1 MPKQKGFQLL
11 GAKKRRLA
19 KANLMALVKNRLRIT
34 MTDERLSALGLLSV
48 ESDLLDNISF
58 SDIIDTICVCKK
70 QKVSVN
76 QSS

>member
-1 MPKQKGFQLL
+1 M

-19 KANLMALVKNRLRIT
+19 KASMVALVKNRLSIT

-58 SDIIDTICVCKK
+58 SDSIDTF
-70 QKVSVN
+70 VSAKIRKYL
-76 QSS
+76 